1 MIFCDTATLLGRLAA
16 LVEAAAHR
24 RAAREKSR
32 GRRTPLLA
40 AAARPWQ
47 PSSFCSTLLSLSLW
61 LDVQRSSQ
69 LREEQ
74 PRGSSRRAIER
85 GVEQRAQRRDRGA
98 ARTRGRGHTLVS
110 GSAHRFA
117 KVAT

>member
-1 MIFCDTATLLGRLAA
+1 VLTLELNPCA

-47 PSSFCSTLLSLSLW
+47 PSSFCSTLMSLSLW
-61 LDVQRSSQ
+61 LDAQRSSQ

-74 PRGSSRRAIER
+74 PP
-85 GVEQRAQRRDRGA
+85 A
-98 ARTRGRGHTLVS
+98 ARVAPSSAESSSARSAATAALRGP
-110 GSAHRFA
+110 
-117 KVAT
+117 VAAAARW